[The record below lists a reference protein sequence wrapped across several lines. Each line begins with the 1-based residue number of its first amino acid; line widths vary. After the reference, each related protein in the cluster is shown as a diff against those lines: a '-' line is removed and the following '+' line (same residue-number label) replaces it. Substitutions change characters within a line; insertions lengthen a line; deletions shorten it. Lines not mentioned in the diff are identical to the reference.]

1 MASGSDV
8 LGRVAIGRRVAAQ
21 RDTARLARAKV
32 HPLRANLDALL
43 ALALPRVLHL
53 VYGRDMRTRIGH
65 SNRAYHGDV
74 SENWPDLPA
83 AWADTYATLHM
94 WSQVVGKI
102 ALAVAPPLNH
112 CWSSALQLTARGLM
126 TRPLPYGERTFTI
139 EFDFIEHQLLI
150 VSSDGARRSLPLEP
164 RSVAAFYRDVMAILN
179 DMKLPVHIWTM
190 PVEIPNPIRFTEDTV
205 HASYDAAHAETFWR
219 ILVQCERIF
228 SRARCPFIGKASPV
242 HFFWGSF
249 DLAVTRF
256 SGRPAPPREGPAFMR
271 DAYSHEV
278 ISHGFWPGSGLGTAF
293 GPGPIDEPSFY
304 GYAVPPPPG
313 FDSIHVEPAGAFY
326 HRQLGEFVLPYRIVR
341 DASNPDEA
349 LLAFI
354 DSTYTHA
361 ADLAAWDRA
370 ALERHAFT

>member
-1 MASGSDV
+1 MATGSDV
-8 LGRVAIGRRVAAQ
+8 FGRVAIGRRVAAQ

-32 HPLRANLDALL
+32 HPLRAHLDAFL
-43 ALALPRVLHL
+43 ALAPTRVLHL
-53 VYGRDMRTRIGH
+53 VYGRDVRARIGH
-65 SNRAYHGDV
+65 SERAYHGDV

-83 AWADTYATLHM
+83 AWAETYATLHM
-94 WSQVVGKI
+94 WSQVIGKI
-102 ALAVAPPLNH
+102 ALALAPP
-112 CWSSALQLTARGLM
+112 
-126 TRPLPYGERTFTI
+126 
-139 EFDFIEHQLLI
+139 
-150 VSSDGARRSLPLEP
+150 
-164 RSVAAFYRDVMAILN
+164 SVAAFYRDVMAILE

-190 PVEIPNPIRFTEDTV
+190 PVEIPNPIRFTDDTV
-205 HASYDAAHAETFWR
+205 HASYDAAYAETFWR

-278 ISHGFWPGSGLGTAF
+278 ISHGFWPGSGRGTAF

-304 GYAVPPPPG
+304 AYAVPPPPG
-313 FDSIHVEPAGAFY
+313 FDSIHVEPAAAFY

-361 ADLAAWDRA
+361 ADLAAWD
-370 ALERHAFT
+370 